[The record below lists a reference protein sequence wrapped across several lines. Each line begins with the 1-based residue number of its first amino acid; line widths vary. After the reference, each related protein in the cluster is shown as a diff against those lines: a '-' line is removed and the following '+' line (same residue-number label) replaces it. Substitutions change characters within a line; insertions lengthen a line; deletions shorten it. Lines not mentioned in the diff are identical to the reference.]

1 MARFV
6 EKPLNVVEIPDSD
19 DEGGDRRSRPEVQNS
34 ATIES
39 DDRRLENRSFWKA
52 GAFEIGPTKWNPS
65 QGELEHARV
74 HPKFLHS
81 NATSHKWA
89 FGAIAEL
96 LDNAVDEIN
105 NGATFVKVD
114 RIYSKRDNSPAL
126 LFLDDGGGMDPDG
139 IRKCMSLGYSTKKT
153 NSTIGQYGNGFKT
166 STMRLGAD
174 VIVFSCASRNGR
186 ATQSVGLLSYTFL
199 RRTGQDDVIVPMID
213 FDVSK
218 HWAEPI
224 VYSSLD
230 DWSTNLKTILEWSPF
245 ASKEDLMQQFED
257 IGSHGTK
264 IIIYNLWLNDE
275 GIYELNCDEDDEDI
289 KLRDE
294 ASRLAKVSKKAAE
307 TQAHISYRILHSLR
321 AYASILYLRK
331 FKNFK
336 IFLRGKLVEQYN
348 IADDLNYRE
357 LVTYRP
363 QVSSMKEA
371 VVETTLGF
379 IKEAPA
385 IGITGFNVYHKNR
398 LIRPF
403 WKVTADGHSKGYGIV
418 GVLEANFIEPAHD
431 KQDFE
436 RSSLFSRLE
445 MKLRQMQMEYW
456 KHHCHLIGHKPD
468 PGLLRKMQKV
478 STMPLHAQ
486 GERVNQTSAG
496 LAANNPRLDFS
507 GSQMGSH
514 GRTVYNDDIPILQAP
529 PGFETGFDQ
538 DVAYGD
544 GSRDIDQICD
554 ENIQLFMRCEE
565 YMQKENELKTT
576 VEDLEKQVAE
586 TKRKCAELSSRL
598 ELLRRQKAVR

>member
-1 MARFV
+1 MSLYVQNQA
-6 EKPLNVVEIPDSD
+6 NVVDIADSD
-19 DEGGDRRSRPEVQNS
+19 DEDGGRQSRPEVQNNS
-34 ATIES
+34 T

-52 GAFEIGPTKWNPS
+52 GAFDIGPTKWNPS

-114 RIYSKRDNSPAL
+114 RIFSKRDNSPAL
-126 LFLDDGGGMDPDG
+126 LFIDDGGGMDPDG
-139 IRKCMSLGYSTKKT
+139 IRKCMSLGYSTKKS
-153 NSTIGQYGNGFKT
+153 NNTIGQYGNGFKT

-174 VIVFSCASRNGR
+174 VIVFSR
-186 ATQSVGLLSYTFL
+186 AFRKGKTTQSVGLLSYTFL
-199 RRTGQDDVIVPMID
+199 RRTGHDDVIVPMID
-213 FDVSK
+213 FDISK
-218 HWAEPI
+218 HWPEPI
-224 VYSSLD
+224 LYGTQD
-230 DWSTNLKTILEWSPF
+230 DWSTNLKTILDWSPF
-245 ASKEDLMQQFED
+245 SSKDDLLKQFED

-264 IIIYNLWLNDE
+264 LIIYNLWLNDE
-275 GIYELNCDEDDEDI
+275 GIYELNFDEDDEDI

-294 ASRLAKVSKKAAE
+294 AARLSKLSKKAAD
-307 TQAHISYRILHSLR
+307 TQAHISYQLLHSLR
-321 AYASILYLRK
+321 AYASMLYLRK

-336 IFLRGKLVEQYN
+336 IILRGKPVEQFN
-348 IADDLNYRE
+348 MADDLKFKE
-357 LVTYRP
+357 VVTYRP
-363 QVSSMKEA
+363 QVSSVKEA
-371 VVETTLGF
+371 VAETTLGF

-403 WKVTADGHSKGYGIV
+403 WKVTGEGHSKGYGIV

-436 RSSLFSRLE
+436 RSSVFSRLE
-445 MKLRQMQMEYW
+445 MKLKQMQMDYW
-456 KHHCHLIGHKPD
+456 KQHCHLIGHQPD
-468 PGLLRKMQKV
+468 PGYLRKLQRD
-478 STMPLHAQ
+478 SATPLETQ
-486 GERVNQTSAG
+486 GERVDRTVSG
-496 LAANNPRLDFS
+496 VAANPRPDFS
-507 GSQMGSH
+507 GSQMGNRS
-514 GRTVYNDDIPILQAP
+514 RTVYNNDVPIARAP

-538 DVAYGD
+538 EVACGD
-544 GSRDIDQICD
+544 SSRAVDQICD
-554 ENIQLFMRCEE
+554 ENIQLFMRCEG
-565 YMQKENELKTT
+565 YMQRENELKTT

-598 ELLRRQKAVR
+598 EFVRRQKLVG